1 MLQFIHFLYVIL
13 AREMVSF
20 TLAYRSGWTINGFDS
35 IAI

>member
-13 AREMVSF
+13 GREMVSF